1 MVYQV
6 AAVCAMRRVRHD
18 GQNSRRLQ
26 KRTGRRERRAIYALI
41 GLIGVVIPA
50 AVAL

>member
-1 MVYQV
+1 
-6 AAVCAMRRVRHD
+6 MRRARHD
-18 GQNSRRLQ
+18 GRTRRLQ
-26 KRTGRRERRAIYALI
+26 KRTGRRDRRAIYALI